1 MDLKLYA
8 LLTGKIKKIPKGE
21 PGLPSK
27 VTLTNPDHSN
37 HNLFNNSH
45 IVLISD
51 ENKILSEADI
61 MLYPELDEFGVPAD
75 KTKSASMCLTIN
87 IPSDDFTVTFY
98 PGDYELLWSG
108 AEPVFTAGYTYFLS
122 FVPLSDTRILCA
134 WSEVPTV

>member
-45 IVLISD
+45 IELVSD

-75 KTKSASMCLTIN
+75 KTKSAALCLTIN

-98 PGDYELLWSG
+98 PGDYEILWSG
-108 AEPVFTAGYTYFLS
+108 AEPVFTAGHMYYIS
-122 FVPLSDTRILCA
+122 FVTLPGKKLLGA
-134 WSEVPTV
+134 WAEVNI